1 MTFIYVPREEI
12 ANGNNSVSEWRRA
25 GDEGSNGYQKKKKIR
40 ERYQPSSELI
50 STMLTLV
57 WTISGIWSDGEKD
70 LAYRKGKS
78 GVVWEPK
85 ETVTYGIAY
94 VWLHVADE

>member
-1 MTFIYVPREEI
+1 
-12 ANGNNSVSEWRRA
+12 
-25 GDEGSNGYQKKKKIR
+25 
-40 ERYQPSSELI
+40 
-50 STMLTLV
+50 MLTLV

>member
-1 MTFIYVPREEI
+1 
-12 ANGNNSVSEWRRA
+12 
-25 GDEGSNGYQKKKKIR
+25 
-40 ERYQPSSELI
+40 
-50 STMLTLV
+50 MLTLV

-94 VWLHVADE
+94 VWLHVVDE